1 MNKINKIYNLYKEFG
16 MKLIAAKIISKF
28 NYNKRISM
36 IYKVLIEDI
45 VKDMNHDFIEENPQL
60 IQVEKEDFKI
70 FVFWWQGR
78 DELPQIVRLCID
90 SIEKNSK
97 PFSVHIITKNNYE
110 KYVQISP
117 IIKNKLIS
125 GDITLTHF
133 SDILRFNLLYQY
145 GGVWLDATIF
155 LTSPIIF
162 HEEIY
167 TSSLFT
173 QKFTRGKKIDA
184 NNPSYGRWA
193 GFCMSTNI
201 IHHPLFYFG
210 KKFFD
215 MYWGKHNVLIDYFLI
230 DYLIL
235 IGYNNI
241 PFVKREI
248 DKIPVNNTDIFWL
261 MDNINNQYE
270 GGCLEKWSVIKKRT
284 WIFKMSYKKPLIMN
298 TNTFFYQIMNREK

>member
-60 IQVEKEDFKI
+60 IQVKKEDFKI

-145 GGVWLDATIF
+145 GGGMA
-155 LTSPIIF
+155 
-162 HEEIY
+162 
-167 TSSLFT
+167 
-173 QKFTRGKKIDA
+173 
-184 NNPSYGRWA
+184 
-193 GFCMSTNI
+193 
-201 IHHPLFYFG
+201 
-210 KKFFD
+210 
-215 MYWGKHNVLIDYFLI
+215 
-230 DYLIL
+230 
-235 IGYNNI
+235 
-241 PFVKREI
+241 
-248 DKIPVNNTDIFWL
+248 
-261 MDNINNQYE
+261 
-270 GGCLEKWSVIKKRT
+270 
-284 WIFKMSYKKPLIMN
+284 
-298 TNTFFYQIMNREK
+298 